1 MILAAISD
9 DDRTIAIL
17 HQQGDARGFAVQMFA
32 SISDALRAEPALVV
46 ADWPVDTNAAA
57 LLSGLQEAQA
67 ALRPIPVIVL
77 LPRVLRRMMPRALA
91 VGVTDVLL
99 TPVEPEEV
107 GAELDEMLGEAVGLT
122 AEKRVMFDRLL
133 EQDLVGHSPAMR
145 RCLVELQR
153 VAVTD
158 ANVLLM
164 GQTGTGKEKF
174 ARAIHVLSHRSSAPL
189 ISQDAGSIPGSLLE
203 SELFGYVKGAFTGA
217 DTNREGR
224 LIAVRAGTLL
234 LDEIGNLDF
243 ALQSKLLRV
252 LESREFYPLGSDK
265 PCQFLGRVIA
275 ATSVDLDAAV
285 RDGRFRQ
292 DLLGRLDQFRIELP
306 ELRERREDIPLL
318 IRRFLEK
325 HSRGRPMEVSGSA
338 MDVLRSYDYPRNV
351 RQLENAIIGAI
362 ARAQSGSLILPKHL
376 PKEILRDEQA
386 EAGAPHLEVRISGSL
401 EYEAARELAL
411 REVDAIYL
419 SALLKKHDNN
429 LSAAADAVGID
440 RKTFSARWKHAQT
453 RHL

>member
-1 MILAAISD
+1 MVIL
-9 DDRTIAIL
+9 R
-17 HQQGDARGFAVQMFA
+17 QQGETRGFLVRSFA
-32 SISDALRAEPALVV
+32 SIAAALSAEPALVV
-46 ADWPVDTNAAA
+46 ADWPIDTNAAA

-67 ALRPIPVIVL
+67 LPRPVPVIVL
-77 LPRVLRRMMPRALA
+77 LPRGLRRMMPRALGA
-91 VGVTDVLL
+91 GATDVLL
-99 TPVEPEEV
+99 TPLESEEV
-107 GAELDEMLGEAVGLT
+107 GAELDEILGEAVGLT
-122 AEKRVMFDRLL
+122 GEKRVIFDQLL

-164 GQTGTGKEKF
+164 GKTGTGKEKF
-174 ARAIHVLSHRSSAPL
+174 ARAIHLLSHRSSAPL
-189 ISQDAGSIPGSLLE
+189 IAQDAGSIPASLLE

-217 DTNREGR
+217 DGNREGR
-224 LIAVRAGTLL
+224 LIAVHAGTLL
-234 LDEIGNLDF
+234 LDEIGNLDL
-243 ALQSKLLRV
+243 ALQVKLLRV

-265 PCQFLGRVIA
+265 PIQFHGRVIA

-306 ELRERREDIPLL
+306 ELRERKEDIPPLV
-318 IRRFLEK
+318 RRFLEK
-325 HSRGRPMEVSGSA
+325 HSRGRPMELSGSA

-376 PKEILRDEQA
+376 PNEILRGEQPGLDLA
-386 EAGAPHLEVRISGSL
+386 DHQVRVPGSL
-401 EYEAARELAL
+401 GYEAARERAL
-411 REVDAIYL
+411 QEVDSIYL
-419 SALLKKHDNN
+419 GALLKKYDNN

-440 RKTFSARWKHAQT
+440 RKTFAARWKHAQA
-453 RHL
+453 RHI